1 VRSTTSTVL
10 ARSLGSAWRALLALS
25 LAGCAED
32 DGDGTAPPAGDW
44 GSPAVAM
51 GGSADA
57 APSSAGLGG
66 SVGGSIAPA
75 SASGGSS
82 SRPDGGGGSAE
93 PAGPFVPA
101 EARLRLLTTRQYR
114 ETLRDLL
121 GAAVPEDLNLEAE
134 ARISGYAELAAASLT
149 LSGLATEQLE
159 EAAFELAHAAV
170 LDEATRRRLVTCTPS
185 SSEDEECL
193 RDFVS
198 EFGRSVFRR
207 PLEDDETERYAGL
220 AVLAATTASDFWAG
234 VEYSLAAFLQSP
246 NFLYRA
252 ELGKPSD
259 IGDGTR
265 VLEAYEM
272 ASRLSFFLWGS
283 TPDAQLLDAAQT
295 GSLST
300 PEGVR
305 EEAERLLASPRAEA
319 SLLGV
324 LAQMLRLEDLDK
336 LEPSPDKFPLLTPTL
351 GASMREETLRSLS
364 DLLLVQNSD
373 YRELLTTRTTFVN
386 SELAAVYG
394 LEPTLSPGFER
405 ITLPDGGPRAGLLG
419 QASFLAL
426 NAHASATSPTLRGK
440 FIREVLLCEAVPPP
454 PPDVDVNLMDGDT
467 TDRTMRDRLSEHA
480 VNPACAGCHG
490 RMDPLGLA
498 LEHFDAIGTYRDTD
512 AGIPLDVTGD
522 FDGTTFDGARKLG
535 ELLSTDPRTA
545 ECLVRNL
552 YRVAT
557 GHLEEAGERAAIDA
571 LTSGFS
577 TENFRVRPLL
587 ARIATSDV
595 FRMIGAPR

>member
-1 VRSTTSTVL
+1 
-10 ARSLGSAWRALLALS
+10 
-25 LAGCAED
+25 
-32 DGDGTAPPAGDW
+32 
-44 GSPAVAM
+44 
-51 GGSADA
+51 
-57 APSSAGLGG
+57 
-66 SVGGSIAPA
+66 
-75 SASGGSS
+75 
-82 SRPDGGGGSAE
+82 
-93 PAGPFVPA
+93 
-101 EARLRLLTTRQYR
+101 
-114 ETLRDLL
+114 LL
-121 GAAVPEDLNLEAE
+121 GAAAPDDLNLEAE

-149 LSGLATEQLE
+149 LSGVATEQLE
-159 EAAFELAHAAV
+159 QAAFDLAHAAV
-170 LDEATRRRLVTCTPS
+170 LDEATRRRVVACTPS

-207 PLEDDETERYAGL
+207 PLEDDEAERYAGL
-220 AVLAATTASDFWAG
+220 ALLAATTAKDFWAG
-234 VEYSLAAFLQSP
+234 IEYSLAAFLQSP

-252 ELGKPSD
+252 ELGRPSVV
-259 IGDGTR
+259 GDGTR

-283 TPDAQLLDAAQT
+283 TPDAPLLNAART

-300 PEGVR
+300 AEGVR
-305 EEAERLLASPRAEA
+305 EEAGRLLASPRAEA
-319 SLLGV
+319 GLLGI
-324 LAQMLRLEDLDK
+324 LSQMLRLEELDK

-351 GASMREETLRSLS
+351 AASMREETLRSLS

-373 YRELLTTRTTFVN
+373 YRQLLTTRTTFVN
-386 SELAAVYG
+386 PELAALYG
-394 LEPTLSPGFER
+394 LPLTGSQGFEG
-405 ITLPDGGPRAGLLG
+405 ITLPDGGPRAGFLG

-454 PPDVDVNLMDGDT
+454 PPDVDVDLMDGDT
-467 TDRTMRDRLSEHA
+467 TARTMRDRLSEHA
-480 VNPACAGCHG
+480 ANAGCAGCHA

-498 LEHFDAIGTYRDTD
+498 LEHFDAIGAYRDTD
-512 AGIPLDVTGD
+512 AGNPLDVSGEL
-522 FDGTTFDGARKLG
+522 DGSTFDGARKLG
-535 ELLSTDPRTA
+535 EVLSTDPRTA

-557 GHLEEAGERAAIDA
+557 GHLEEAGDEAAIEA

-577 TENFRVRPLL
+577 ADNFRVRPLL
-587 ARIATSDV
+587 ARIANSDG